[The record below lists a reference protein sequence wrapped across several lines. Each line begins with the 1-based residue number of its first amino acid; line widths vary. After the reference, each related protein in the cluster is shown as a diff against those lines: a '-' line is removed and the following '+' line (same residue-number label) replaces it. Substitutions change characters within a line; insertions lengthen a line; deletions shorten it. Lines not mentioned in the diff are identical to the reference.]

1 MFVNFTNHP
10 SELWGEKQTYEA
22 RKFGKII
29 DIPFPEVDPYADE
42 DMIEELSEKYLQKII
57 TLKPSRVLCQG
68 EFTLVYSIVNK
79 LKLRDKNISVVA
91 ACSRRNVVYSGAE
104 KKVKFEFVQFREYG
118 D

>member
-1 MFVNFTNHP
+1 MIVNFTNHP
-10 SELWGEKQTYEA
+10 SEVWGEKQTYEA
-22 RKFGKII
+22 RKFGEII

-42 DMIEELSEKYLQKII
+42 NMIEKLSEEYLQKIMA
-57 TLKPSRVLCQG
+57 LKPSHVLCQG

-79 LKLRDKNISVVA
+79 LRDKNIPVVA